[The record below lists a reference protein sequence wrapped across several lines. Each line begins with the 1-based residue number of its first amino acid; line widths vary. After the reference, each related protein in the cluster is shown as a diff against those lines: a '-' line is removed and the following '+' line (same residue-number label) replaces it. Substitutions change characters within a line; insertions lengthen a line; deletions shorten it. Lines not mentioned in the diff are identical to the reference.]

1 MRATNKPTQPRLI
14 VDETDLTFASDY
26 IDKAS
31 VAAEDVAY
39 IKNDFVSLLV
49 ATESFELSD
58 LFCYEHNARDW
69 FVYYGSWLQTRISSG
84 EYVPNFPYLNAISIT
99 PEFLLFLYCY
109 GFLAK
114 FIECQSAECVVNLLM
129 QCGDV
134 ERHPGPV
141 VNPPIDQ
148 KVLKNLERK
157 QKAQLKQKTQRYLNK
172 KERRAWNRMR
182 KEFFDQ
188 KMEQMN
194 VHFEMNTHVLK
205 EVGKNVAYAASNYVA
220 PGVGSALA
228 TVVEGTRA
236 TKILG
241 DLSCTS
247 DRFRDCVN
255 QVSDDLPH
263 LIQNSNQTVNLAANT
278 IASLGDVV
286 DSLKNKVSDFKMFE
300 SLTVNPLHFC
310 IVIILTYVAFSYPS
324 VWTGIPIL
332 LLVLYMFEWD
342 AVLINKVKS
351 LCGYHFQMDLPLNL
365 LGQVLFTIIAFCGV
379 GVIPQ
384 ERWYD
389 SMLRRLDLIPKSC
402 NGVRSIWE
410 SAGLVYEAVEKE
422 FKIFFL
428 GYKKEDLTEKET
440 LYTDIKE
447 WADRIA
453 YYWNMPN
460 RNTIAKEV
468 SAVQEVEQMFS
479 KMNHWLHT
487 TSIRK
492 SLPQDVLQIILS
504 LRPQMNELFKLYCR
518 STVHEGGPRKAPL
531 CVMFSGDSGRGKS
544 ELLIPIA
551 YRLLNARG
559 YTDAKQIEKEI
570 YVRNMETEFWDAYVG
585 QKLVLVDDAFQIKDT
600 VSNPSIEF
608 MESIRLVNT
617 APAQVHCADTNDKG
631 RFFSSEILLYTT
643 NLHHDFM
650 RYINSI
656 NCPEAAVNR
665 LNANAFRV
673 HTQPHFEKRVMI
685 NGVWEYR
692 LNKELLGWSTQR
704 EAAYQARLARNPR
717 APTLYCRDCKRVC
730 EDNSWDETV
739 FCPHHYMF
747 ERYNLLNDQQIGRSL
762 TFNELVQQLIQ
773 YDDRSTKRESNK
785 LDFYRKFAENPL
797 MFEMD
802 TDDDEFFDAEILQYA
817 SQDETVVDLND
828 SSNWEMMKL
837 LVRARKEFS
846 NRCDSGII
854 KDNSIDNWHNFLVQV
869 PELFAFNESLMF
881 KTVIPRKIQE
891 MDSKTLHYWFVTF
904 LAEGFQRQIFTHQ
917 VFDHSTI
924 RDKYIEDMDF
934 IGFLAAVNNVKLDL
948 RYIKGGEEFLAD
960 FLMDTD
966 KEGRTM
972 QQCLDEFLELKRHR
986 DEATQCELKLQNPSP
1001 SYWKVLYNRICL
1013 KIKYYKD
1020 LIVEYVSSCSIFQML
1035 SFFGIILTFIG
1046 LVWKFMPSA
1055 ESALNSFESAAS
1067 SADVKMKTNVV
1078 KVESSPSSA
1087 DVKLKTKVTQIESSP
1102 SSAEVKLKINT
1113 VKVESSPSSSDV
1125 KLKHTPVKVES
1136 DDDRLTNVRL
1146 EGEVIPEGLF
1156 DPACHEMIKR
1166 VCTRNMYL
1174 LHSDKKKYGN
1184 VLFITGH
1191 TMLINKHY
1199 PMLMKF
1205 FIENGSLKYDDVLY
1219 LSNLSGMRVG
1229 ELRVRNII
1237 EGHVPLVKQL
1247 SDGTTFDTDATLIG
1261 LDPVECKVPVVHRNC
1276 VKLFLTNSQL
1286 SLLSGRYRG
1295 VLPSF
1300 NNVYNDG
1307 KGKECILPM
1316 YKYLG
1321 NIAGY
1326 LDGTHTIDIN
1336 DFEQHIKY
1344 RNFWIYDSS
1353 TYPGDCGAPL
1363 FIEHSSLSNKL
1374 VGIHSAGGQGNGVG
1388 QLITQEML
1396 RRALE
1401 SMPMRYQCSV
1411 DIDLLGDFIEHD
1423 KEMVGSVPIK
1433 DGLFVHGKLKDDMK
1447 VVGSSKTKIIPSV
1460 LQDEIVP
1467 HRTIPTILGKTG
1479 DLDPMEKGL
1488 RKFGKYTPLI
1498 DHRLIH
1504 LCGNDVANNLNM
1516 NPARLLKENFARVLT
1531 YEEAVIGVEDDEFL
1545 APINRKTSLGFPFT
1559 YIYDH
1564 PDGKKDAFGHDEWTL
1579 DTPMARAIKDDVDTL
1594 IDNAAQGIQT
1604 GVYWTDT
1611 LKMERREIA
1620 KVKQG
1625 KTRVFCAG
1633 PVHFTLAFRQ
1643 YFLGFAAWVM
1653 HNRNF
1658 NEISTGTNVFSS
1670 DWDVIARKILSRA
1683 QGKNGSN
1690 VGAGDFS
1697 NFDGSLSSQ
1706 ILWYILEVIND
1717 WYDDGEEN
1725 EQIRRGLW
1733 LNIVNA
1739 IHVNHDVV
1747 YQCTHSQ
1754 PSGCPLTAVL
1764 NSIYNSIVVRMV
1776 YVLIARDHCPTMAT
1790 MLAFEKVVSMVAYG
1804 DDNLI
1809 GIHDSIVP
1817 WFNMNTISEYFK
1829 IIGHEYTDESKSSTF
1844 VNVKDLS
1851 ECGYLK
1857 RKFVM
1862 DQVVNRHIA
1871 PLDVNVILEI
1881 PQWTKKGLLGDEIL
1895 IANIDVSMRELSLHE
1910 KDVFDFYAK
1919 LFKKKCAEFNI
1930 PYRFRTFEEYKTAVL
1945 DIPDFEIASDRYLL
1959 HVTSTT
1965 FDLSS
1970 ECSQKLVRSGHITS
1984 ACIRRMSRKHNE
1996 GFVKVD
2002 HSKKIVHVMT
2012 DKLPKLPRY
2021 IAHIRKYIANDL
2033 LDTRY
2038 APMSE
2043 KTRVKIIQNNP
2054 NMV

>member
-1 MRATNKPTQPRLI
+1 MHPSLI
-14 VDETDLTFASDY
+14 VDDTDLSFIETFVDEQ
-26 IDKAS
+26 S
-31 VAAEDVAY
+31 VMFEDIAY
-39 IKNDFVSLLV
+39 IKNEYISFLV
-49 ATESFELSD
+49 MTESFEPDDDFLY
-58 LFCYEHNARDW
+58 YEDDAKDW
-69 FVYYGSWLQTRISSG
+69 FVYCGSWLQKQISTNKYVSG
-84 EYVPNFPYLNAISIT
+84 YPYLNAIPISVN
-99 PEFLLFLYCY
+99 FAYFLYNC
-109 GFLAK
+109 GFFDK
-114 FIECQSAECVVNLLM
+114 FVKCQSLEALVTLLM
-129 QCGDV
+129 QCGDI
-134 ERHPGPV
+134 ESNPGPV
-141 VNPPIDQ
+141 VVPALEK
-148 KVLKNLERK
+148 KVLKDFERK
-157 QKAQLKQKTQRYLNK
+157 QKQQIKQKTQRFHIK
-172 KERRAWNRMR
+172 KEKQTWKRMR
-182 KEFFDQ
+182 QECFDQ
-188 KMEQMN
+188 KMKQLD
-194 VHFEMNTHVLK
+194 VHFEMNSGVLT
-205 EVGKNVAYAASNYVA
+205 EVGKNVAYAASNYIA
-220 PGVGSALA
+220 PGVGTALA

-241 DLSCTS
+241 DISCSS
-247 DRFRDCVN
+247 DRFKECVD
-255 QVSDDLPH
+255 QVSKDLPH
-263 LIQNSNQTVNLAANT
+263 LIQDSNQTVHLASNT
-278 IASLGDVV
+278 ISSLGDII
-286 DSLKNKVSDFKMFE
+286 DNLKGKVSDFKMFD
-300 SLTVNPLHFC
+300 SLNVNPLQFC
-310 IVIILTYVAFSYPS
+310 IVMILAYISFSYPS
-324 VWTGIPIL
+324 MWTGVPIL
-332 LLVLYMFEWD
+332 LLVMYMFEWD
-342 AVLINKVKS
+342 VVVIEKIKS
-351 LCGYHFQMDLPLNL
+351 LCGYHYQMDIPFNL
-365 LGQVLFTIIAFCGV
+365 IGQILFTIVAFCGV
-379 GVIPQ
+379 GVVPQ

-402 NGVRSIWE
+402 NGVKTIWD
-410 SAGLVYEAVEKE
+410 SAGSVYDAVEKE

-428 GYKKEDLTEKET
+428 GYKQEDLTEKET

-447 WADRIA
+447 WADRIS

-460 RNTIAKEV
+460 RNTIAKEIA
-468 SAVQEVEQMFS
+468 AVNEVEQMFS

-492 SLPQDVLQIILS
+492 SLPIDVLQIILS

-559 YTDAKQIEKEI
+559 YTDPKQLEKEI

-600 VSNPSIEF
+600 VSNPSVEF

-643 NLHHDFM
+643 NLHHDFI

-656 NCPEAAVNR
+656 NCPEASVNR

-673 HTQPHFEKRVMI
+673 HTQPHFEKDVMI
-685 NGVWEYR
+685 NGVNEKR
-692 LNKELLGWSTQR
+692 LDKALLGWSQKR
-704 EAAYQARLARNPR
+704 ETSYQARLLVDAN
-717 APTLYCRDCKRVC
+717 APTLYCKDCKRMC
-730 EDNSWDETV
+730 ENNSWDETV

-747 ERYNLLNDQQIGRSL
+747 ERYNLLNDQQIGNML
-762 TFNELVQQLIQ
+762 TFNELITQLID
-773 YDDRSTKRESNK
+773 YDELSTKRESNK

-797 MFEMD
+797 MFEMNN
-802 TDDDEFFDAEILQYA
+802 DDEEFFDTESLQYV
-817 SQDETVVDLND
+817 SQDEVVVDLNEP
-828 SSNWEMMKL
+828 SNWEMMKL
-837 LVRARKEFS
+837 LVQARKEFT
-846 NRCDSGII
+846 NRCESGII
-854 KDNSIDNWHNFLVQV
+854 KDNSIDNWNNFLVQV
-869 PELFAFNESLMF
+869 PELFAFSESLLF
-881 KTVIPRKIQE
+881 KRVIPRQAEE

-904 LAEGFQRQIFTHQ
+904 LANGLQNQIFNYQ
-917 VFDHSTI
+917 LFDHTDI
-924 RDKYIEDMDF
+924 HDKYITNMDF
-934 IGFLAAVNNVKLDL
+934 IGFLNAVKNVKLNL
-948 RYIKGGEEFLAD
+948 HYIEGGEEYLANFLLEDDSA
-960 FLMDTD
+960 
-966 KEGRTM
+966 M
-972 QQCLDEFLELKRHR
+972 QRLLDEFLEEKRNH
-986 DEATQCELKLQNPSP
+986 ETVAPQLKLQNPSP
-1001 SYWKVLYNRICL
+1001 VYWKVLYNKICAKL
-1013 KIKYYKD
+1013 QYYKQ
-1020 LIVEYVSSCSIFQML
+1020 LIVDFISSCSIFQML

-1046 LVWKFMPSA
+1046 LVYKFSPSA
-1055 ESALNSFESAAS
+1055 ESVENSFESAAS
-1067 SADVKMKTNVV
+1067 SADVKLKHNVVKVESAPSSADVKLKTNVV

-1087 DVKLKTKVTQIESSP
+1087 DVKLKTNV
-1102 SSAEVKLKINT
+1102 

-1125 KLKHTPVKVES
+1125 KLKHNTVKVEC
-1136 DDDRLTNVRL
+1136 DEERLNNIRL
-1146 EGEVIPEGLF
+1146 ENEVIPEGLF

-1174 LHSDKKKYGN
+1174 LHSEKKKYGN
-1184 VLFITGH
+1184 VLFVTGH

-1219 LSNLSGMRVG
+1219 LSNLNGMRVG
-1229 ELRVRNII
+1229 ELTVRNII
-1237 EGHVPLVKQL
+1237 ENHVPLVKQL
-1247 SDGTTFDTDATLIG
+1247 SDGTTFDTDATLVG
-1261 LDPVECKVPVVHRNC
+1261 LDPIECKVPVVHRNC
-1276 VKLFLTNSQL
+1276 VKLFLSDSQL
-1286 SLLSGRYRG
+1286 SLLSGTYRG

-1300 NNVYNDG
+1300 NNVYNDN
-1307 KGKECILPM
+1307 KGKELILPM

-1321 NIAGY
+1321 NITGY
-1326 LDGTHTIDIN
+1326 LDGTHSIDIN

-1344 RNFWIYDSS
+1344 RNFWTYSSS

-1363 FIEHSSLSNKL
+1363 FIEHNSLSNKL
-1374 VGIHSAGGQGNGVG
+1374 VGIHSAGGQGSGVG

-1396 RRALE
+1396 RRALNK
-1401 SMPMRYQCSV
+1401 MPLRYQCSV
-1411 DIDLLGDFIEHD
+1411 DVDLLGDFIEHD
-1423 KEMVGSVPIK
+1423 QEMSGSVPIK
-1433 DGLFVHGKLKDDMK
+1433 DGLFVHGKLKDNMK

-1467 HRTIPTILGKTG
+1467 HRTIPTILGKKG
-1479 DLDPMEKGL
+1479 DIDPMEKGL
-1488 RKFGKYTPLI
+1488 RKFGKHTPLI
-1498 DHRLIH
+1498 DHRLIR
-1504 LCGNDVANNLNM
+1504 LCGNDVANNFNM

-1531 YEEAVIGVEDDEFL
+1531 YEEAVMGVEDDEFL

-1579 DTPMARAIKDDVDTL
+1579 DTPMARAIKEDVDTL

-1611 LKMERREIA
+1611 LKMERRDIA
-1620 KVKQG
+1620 KVEQG

-1643 YFLGFAAWVM
+1643 YFLGFAAWIM

-1683 QGKNGSN
+1683 QGKKGSS

-1706 ILWYILEVIND
+1706 ILWHILDMINE

-1739 IHVNHDVV
+1739 IHINHDVI

-1764 NSIYNSIVVRMV
+1764 NSIYNSIVVRIV
-1776 YVLIARDHCPTMAT
+1776 YILIARDHCPSMAN
-1790 MLAFEKVVSMVAYG
+1790 MIAFEKVVAMVAYG

-1809 GIHDSIVP
+1809 GIHESIVA

-1857 RKFVM
+1857 RKFIM
-1862 DQVVNRHIA
+1862 DKVVNRHIA
-1871 PLDVNVILEI
+1871 PLDINVILEI
-1881 PQWTKKGLLGDEIL
+1881 PQWTKKGLLTDEIL

-1910 KDVFDFYAK
+1910 KDVFSFYVK

-1930 PYRFRTFEEYKTAVL
+1930 PYRFRTFEEYKIAVL
-1945 DIPDFEIASDRYLL
+1945 EIPDYETNVESYML

-1970 ECSQKLVRSGHITS
+1970 ECSQRLVAAKRIPPSFIK
-1984 ACIRRMSRKHNE
+1984 RMSRKHNE
-1996 GFVKVD
+1996 GFIKVD
-2002 HSKKIVHVMT
+2002 HKNKVVHICA
-2012 DKLPKLPRY
+2012 DEKNRLPRY
-2021 IAHIRKYIANDL
+2021 ISYIHKYLGNEILNIRCASI
-2033 LDTRY
+2033 
-2038 APMSE
+2038 PESVC
-2043 KTRVKIIQNNP
+2043 VKIIQKNP